1 MQGGAGLDDP
11 QMKLAASRA
20 RRGSLASDAAAGL
33 VVASVMI
40 TIAVSVGTLLTAVAG
55 PAFAA
60 RGIGLAITSAL
71 VAVLVVL
78 LRRAAPSSI
87 PTTQDAPP
95 AVLAGTAAG
104 LVADIGTGGQIA
116 YATMMALSALTTV
129 GTGVVFMAVGWLR
142 LGRLVRYLPYP
153 VMGGFLAGTG
163 WLLLQGG
170 LTVMAGRYVD
180 VAHLDQVVESRWLYT
195 VLPGLVFAIVLMIAG
210 RRISHPAA
218 NPLLTVG
225 GFVAFY
231 VVMLFA
237 GADPQSWRAE
247 GLFIGDAAGGS
258 LLFGFRPS
266 DLSSVD
272 WTALAAQLPVAATV
286 PFVALIA
293 TLLNITATE
302 LEVSERIDLD
312 EELRAAGLGNL
323 VAGTLGGNVVY
334 HSVSLASLS
343 RRIGTGSRRTVVIV
357 AALLLAALAFGGGAV
372 QYLPRPV
379 VGGIVA
385 FLGLEFLYEWLWDMR
400 RRLSGFEYGIVL
412 VILLVV
418 VVSGFLQGVGAGLF
432 LAVLL
437 FVVSYGRIDPVRYAV
452 TGTELRSRVRRR
464 PEEDA
469 ALERHAHSVLVLQLQ
484 GFLFFGTT
492 VKVAD
497 RVAAGLMSGHVRF
510 LVLDLARVTGLDAS
524 GASALQNLTRRATA
538 GGAVVALAGLSPSLE
553 RKLRSVGV
561 SAASGVEV
569 YPTVDAALEAQET
582 RTLAAAGL
590 SSMATEASTLA
601 GVLAGSGVNIE
612 TLKRFA
618 ERVEL
623 ASGEVLIEQGTP
635 ADALY
640 LITAGR
646 VTAERA
652 RQGMPPERFE
662 TMGRGSIVGEVGLAT
677 DKPRAASVRADATSV
692 AYRLSRESLAR
703 LQAEE
708 PATAAALYAWLAR
721 HMSGRIA
728 HLMAT
733 VDALRR

>member
-11 QMKLAASRA
+11 HMKLAASRA

-55 PAFAA
+55 PEFAA

-71 VAVLVVL
+71 IAVLVVL

-87 PTTQDAPP
+87 PTAQDAPP
-95 AVLAGTAAG
+95 AVLAGTAVG
-104 LVADIGTGGQIA
+104 LVADIGTGGQVA
-116 YATMMALSALTTV
+116 YATMMALSALATLA
-129 GTGVVFMAVGWLR
+129 TGLVFMAVGWLR

-180 VAHLDQVVESRWLYT
+180 VAHLGQMIDGGWLYT
-195 VLPGLVFAIVLMIAG
+195 VLPGLAFAVVLMVAG

-231 VVMLFA
+231 VIMLIA
-237 GADPQSWRAE
+237 GGDLPSWRAE
-247 GLFIGDAAGGS
+247 GLFIGGAAGGS

-266 DLSSVD
+266 DLSAVHWS
-272 WTALAAQLPVAATV
+272 ALAAQLPVAATV
-286 PFVALIA
+286 PVVALIA

-302 LEVSERIDLD
+302 LEVADRIDLD
-312 EELRAAGLGNL
+312 AELRSAGIGNL
-323 VAGTLGGNVVY
+323 VAGALGGNVVY

-343 RRIGTGSRRTVVIV
+343 RRIGTGSRRTVMIV
-357 AALLLAALAFGGGAV
+357 AALLVAALAFGGGAV

-385 FLGLEFLYEWLWDMR
+385 FLGLEFLYQWLWDMR
-400 RRLSGFEYGIVL
+400 RRLGSVEYGIVV

-418 VVSGFLQGVGAGLF
+418 VVSGFLQGVGAGLI

-437 FVVSYGRIDPVRYAV
+437 FVVNYGRVDPVRYAV

-464 PEEDA
+464 PEEEEV
-469 ALERHAHSVLVLQLQ
+469 LRHSTHAVLVLQLQ
-484 GFLFFGTT
+484 GFLFFGTA

-497 RVAAGLMSGHVRF
+497 QVEAKLRSGAVRC

-524 GASALQNLTRRATA
+524 GTSALLNLTKRATSS
-538 GGAVVALAGLSPSLE
+538 GAVVALAGLPASLE
-553 RKLRSVGV
+553 RRLRSGGV
-561 SAASGVEV
+561 LATAGVEV
-569 YPTVDAALEAQET
+569 YPSVDAALEAEEARILSET
-582 RTLAAAGL
+582 GV
-590 SSMATEASTLA
+590 SYSPTEASTLSD
-601 GVLAGSGVNIE
+601 VLVGSGVDAGTIE
-612 TLKRFA
+612 RYA
-618 ERVEL
+618 ERVAL
-623 ASGEVLIEQGTP
+623 AADEVLIEQGAP
-635 ADALY
+635 ADAMY
-640 LITAGR
+640 LITSGR

-652 RQGMPPERFE
+652 RPGLPPERFE
-662 TMGRGSIVGEVGLAT
+662 TMGRGSIVGEVGLLT
-677 DKPRAASVRADATSV
+677 ERPRAATVRADTAVV
-692 AYRLSRESLAR
+692 AYKLTRQSLAR

-708 PATAAALYAWLAR
+708 PATAASLWAWSAR
-721 HMSGRIA
+721 HMSSRIA